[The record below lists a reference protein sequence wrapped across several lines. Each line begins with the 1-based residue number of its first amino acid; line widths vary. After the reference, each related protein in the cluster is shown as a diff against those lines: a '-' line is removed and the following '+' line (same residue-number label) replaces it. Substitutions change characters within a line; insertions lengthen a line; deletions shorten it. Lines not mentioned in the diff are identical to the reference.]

1 MEPKRKI
8 QRFED
13 LIVWQKSMSLAEEI
27 YRVTKQ
33 GEFAKDWGLR
43 NQIQRAAVSI
53 PSNIAEGF
61 ERYSAQELRHYL
73 NIAKG
78 SAGELRTQI
87 VLARNLKYLGPLEA
101 EVLLKSCMEISRMLG
116 AYKKR
121 VGRKK

>member
-1 MEPKRKI
+1 MEPKKKI
-8 QRFED
+8 QRLEY

-27 YRVTKQ
+27 YRVTKL
-33 GEFAKDWGLR
+33 GEFSKDWGLK

-87 VLARNLKYLGPLEA
+87 VLARNLMYLGPLEA

-121 VGRKK
+121 VGRKR

>member
-1 MEPKRKI
+1 MTTPSKI

-13 LIVWQKSMSLAEEI
+13 LVVWQRSISLTGEI
-27 YRVTKQ
+27 HRATKQ
-33 GEFAKDWGLR
+33 GEFARDWGLKK
-43 NQIQRAAVSI
+43 QIQRAAVSI

-61 ERYSAQELRHYL
+61 ERYSAQELKHYL

-87 VLARNLKYLGPLEA
+87 ILARNLKYLGPLEA
-101 EVLLKSCMEISRMLG
+101 DVLMKKCMEISRMLG

-121 VGRKK
+121 VGRKQ